1 VEFDGFGL
9 SGSTLTAVG
18 DWNGDGFGDWAVA
31 DPFAQHWDEP
41 PGARTGYAWIF
52 AGPNVEPTEATAALA
67 VVSHDQE
74 AGHVGGGLLLLPGR
88 REGPVLLI
96 GAATSSPVHPGEL
109 SPVTMAGEV
118 AAVPKGFQG
127 SPGLSG
133 FPLRILGSEPD
144 QYLGNHL
151 TLRGKTG
158 DVMMEV
164 SQLGPMSGALLSLG
178 AAPRTTMAVTELAL
192 LLENDVQGG
201 SGVVVPAATPDGA
214 TVYVGFPHL
223 SPPGPDRGWV
233 VGFEPALGPSTTSMA
248 PLRLEGIESR
258 DQFGTSLLSDD
269 FDGDGDRDLLVG
281 SAWLDEIQEDGGA
294 VRRFWGRGE
303 PGGLDLSEGPMLISQ
318 EEPTFDGYDG
328 YGAQL
333 GWSLA
338 NVGDLDGDGNSEIAV
353 GAPGAGWY
361 DAGCVYLFSLPVARD
376 FDLSDARGRLCAR
389 TPGQY
394 FGTAVAAGGDLD
406 ADGYGDLLIGSDWD
420 NHVWVVHG
428 GPGE

>member
-1 VEFDGFGL
+1 
-9 SGSTLTAVG
+9 
-18 DWNGDGFGDWAVA
+18 
-31 DPFAQHWDEP
+31 
-41 PGARTGYAWIF
+41 
-52 AGPNVEPTEATAALA
+52 
-67 VVSHDQE
+67 
-74 AGHVGGGLLLLPGR
+74 
-88 REGPVLLI
+88 
-96 GAATSSPVHPGEL
+96 
-109 SPVTMAGEV
+109 V
-118 AAVPKGFQG
+118 AAVPSGFEG
-127 SPGLSG
+127 AVGLSG
-133 FPLRILGSEPD
+133 FPARILGTEPH
-144 QYLGNHL
+144 QFLGSYL
-151 TLRGKTG
+151 TLRGTTG

-164 SQLGPMSGALLSLG
+164 SHLGPMSGALLSLG
-178 AAPRTTMAVTELAL
+178 AAPRTTTAVTELAI
-192 LLENDVQGG
+192 LLENDVPGG
-201 SGVVVPAATPDGA
+201 SGYVVPAATPDGA

-233 VGFEPALGPSTTSMA
+233 VGFDPALGPSTTSTA
-248 PLRLEGIESR
+248 PLRLEGLESR
-258 DQFGTSLLSDD
+258 DQFGKSLLSAD
-269 FDGDGDRDLLVG
+269 FDGDGDWDLFVG
-281 SAWLDEIQEDGGA
+281 SEWLDEVQEDGGA
-294 VRRFWGRGE
+294 LRRFWGQGQ
-303 PGGLDLSEGPMLISQ
+303 PGGLDLAEGPMLVSQ
-318 EEPTFDGYDG
+318 DEPTFDGYDG